1 MISDLFMTSP
11 KYCCQRPLAEGAQIV
26 LVAVAVAVALAAAVV
41 VVVVLFGF
49 LFIVVKC
56 RQGGDSLRRLLLLH
70 LLHVVV
76 IVIRCE
82 PLNALQTLPHVA
94 MRSRHFRCLSMSCA

>member
-1 MISDLFMTSP
+1 MLP
-11 KYCCQRPLAEGAQIV
+11 EGAQIV

-41 VVVVLFGF
+41 VVVLFGF

-56 RQGGDSLRRLLLLH
+56 RQGGDSLRPLLLL

-94 MRSRHFRCLSMSCA
+94 MRSRHFRCLSTSCA

>member
-1 MISDLFMTSP
+1 MLP
-11 KYCCQRPLAEGAQIV
+11 EGAQIV
-26 LVAVAVAVALAAAVV
+26 LVAVAVAVALAAAAV

-56 RQGGDSLRRLLLLH
+56 RQGGDSLRRLLL

-94 MRSRHFRCLSMSCA
+94 MRSRHFRCLSTSCA